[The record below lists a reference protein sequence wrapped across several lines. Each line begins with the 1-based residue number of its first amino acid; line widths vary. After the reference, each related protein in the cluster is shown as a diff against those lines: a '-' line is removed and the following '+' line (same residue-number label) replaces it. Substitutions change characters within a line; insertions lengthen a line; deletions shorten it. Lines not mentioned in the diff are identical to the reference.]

1 VGIFVGWIIQKRWM
15 TITAFVVTFVGVFTL
30 PRLPSPF
37 SYAVLVPPVLLAI
50 AIIYEGSSLPGFRI
64 SRKLRLA
71 LTLWIGFGVLVL
83 IAGIVF
89 AGSNS
94 SLSIAAIAIASVL
107 MSAGVITIA
116 VIHRRQAA
124 PSSDDSDARANLTD
138 LVKPR

>member
-1 VGIFVGWIIQKRWM
+1 MGIFVGWIIQKRWM
-15 TITAFVVTFVGVFTL
+15 TITAFVVTFIGVFTL

-37 SYAVLVPPVLLAI
+37 SYTVLVPPVLLAM
-50 AIIYEGSSLPGFRI
+50 ATIYEGGSLPGLGI
-64 SRKLRLA
+64 SRHLRLA

-83 IAGIVF
+83 LAGIAF

-116 VIHRRQAA
+116 LIHRRQVHHVHTKAT
-124 PSSDDSDARANLTD
+124 PERSDSNTTPA
-138 LVKPR
+138 

>member
-1 VGIFVGWIIQKRWM
+1 VGIFLGWIIQKRWM
-15 TITAFVVTFVGVFTL
+15 TMTAFALTFIGVFTL

-37 SYAVLVPPVLLAI
+37 NFTVLVPPVLLAMVI
-50 AIIYEGSSLPGFRI
+50 VYEGGSLPGLGI
-64 SRKLRLA
+64 SRQLRLA

-83 IAGIVF
+83 LAGIVF

-116 VIHRRQAA
+116 VIHRRQARQA
-124 PSSDDSDARANLTD
+124 QTTAKPARSDSDTTPA
-138 LVKPR
+138 

>member
-37 SYAVLVPPVLLAI
+37 SYAVLVPPVLLAM
-50 AIIYEGSSLPGFRI
+50 ATIYEGGSLPGLSI
-64 SRKLRLA
+64 SRQLRLA

-83 IAGIVF
+83 MAGIAF
-89 AGSNS
+89 AGPNS
-94 SLSIAAIAIASVL
+94 SLSIAAIAIASAL

-116 VIHRRQAA
+116 VIHRRQARQVQTTA
-124 PSSDDSDARANLTD
+124 TPERSDSDTTPA
-138 LVKPR
+138 